1 VADSAMGPPA
11 PYSPPSPPPLFVH
24 ADCRVVEFERWD
36 RRMLQHERAY
46 LSKVLAEQAAITS
59 KSEQAAILHEIS
71 DIDAILSTMKPGA

>member
-1 VADSAMGPPA
+1 
-11 PYSPPSPPPLFVH
+11 
-24 ADCRVVEFERWD
+24 VEFERWD